1 MWLDLFGYAALAE
14 GMEIGTWTC
23 MDVSP
28 ASEAGCL
35 SESLI
40 EAVGDWDV
48 AKARRAR
55 AREIGERVRAG
66 EPGRD
71 PAARV
76 IAGLARL
83 H

>member
-1 MWLDLFGYAALAE
+1 M
-14 GMEIGTWTC
+14 
-23 MDVSP
+23 
-28 ASEAGCL
+28 